1 MMAVAGAMVIVVVMA
16 GVVAVAGVMVMVMVM
31 VMAVAVAGAVA
42 VAMVVVMV
50 VAVAVAKAKAVV
62 VVVAVAG
69 AVAKA
74 MAVVNFF
81 LLERCFQMS
90 NYVIVRTFS
99 AGVFAG
105 YLESRNGREVVLTNA
120 RRLWYWAG
128 AASLS
133 QMAMTGTKL
142 PGECKFPIAVD
153 RVLLLEAIEI
163 LDCSEAAR
171 ISIEG
176 VPVWTA

>member
-1 MMAVAGAMVIVVVMA
+1 
-16 GVVAVAGVMVMVMVM
+16 
-31 VMAVAVAGAVA
+31 
-42 VAMVVVMV
+42 
-50 VAVAVAKAKAVV
+50 
-62 VVVAVAG
+62 
-69 AVAKA
+69 
-74 MAVVNFF
+74 
-81 LLERCFQMS
+81 MS

-105 YLESRNGREVVLTNA
+105 YLESRSGREVVLTNA
-120 RRLWYWAG
+120 RRLWYWVG

-133 QMAMTGTKL
+133 EMAMRGTKL
-142 PGECKFPIAVD
+142 PAECKFPVAVD

-163 LDCSEAAR
+163 LDCTEAAK